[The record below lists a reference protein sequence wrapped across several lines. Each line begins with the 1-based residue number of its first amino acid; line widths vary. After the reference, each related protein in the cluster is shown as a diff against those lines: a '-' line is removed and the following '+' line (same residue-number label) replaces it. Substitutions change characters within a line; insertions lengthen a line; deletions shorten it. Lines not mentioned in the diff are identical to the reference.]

1 MPLRS
6 FQPWTRIQQ
15 SGMFDFLPA
24 HRALLKVAGRTKLS
38 QLDSVQARPL
48 NTREKRVILVAG
60 VIAALALLVA
70 FGLTPF
76 YRSWIRQEAQIDAS
90 SERLFRLRKLI
101 GEQDTLARTLS
112 AMEQTSGENGRLVSA
127 RTVSLASSELQRVM
141 QMYAE
146 QSKVSIDRLE
156 FAAPGDSS
164 GDTST
169 GIPLTISAVGDIY
182 GITSFLAALRT
193 GTPVVEVREVT
204 LVSNSALRDG
214 LIQFSA
220 SLLAPVVIE

>member
-1 MPLRS
+1 MP
-6 FQPWTRIQQ
+6 
-15 SGMFDFLPA
+15 
-24 HRALLKVAGRTKLS
+24 
-38 QLDSVQARPL
+38 ARRL
-48 NTREKRVILVAG
+48 NTREKRVILVASA
-60 VIAALALLVA
+60 IAALALSVA
-70 FGLTPF
+70 FVLSPF
-76 YRSWIRQEAQIDAS
+76 YRKWNLQEAQINAS
-90 SERLFRLRKLI
+90 SDRLFRLRRLI
-101 GEQDTLARTLS
+101 EDQDALYRTLS
-112 AMEQTSGENGRLVSA
+112 GMERSSGVNGRLVSA

-156 FAAPGDSS
+156 FSAAADSAGDASS
-164 GDTST
+164 

-182 GITSFLAALRT
+182 GITGFLSALRS
-193 GTPVVEVREVT
+193 GTPVVEVRELT